1 MNCGLKLC
9 NHCFKSLP
17 RNEENEVLVC
27 MEINSND
34 SIEFELSREDEG
46 LVEPYDIEE
55 NSSTD
60 DVDFTH
66 DDIIDEFDRSNI
78 AGEELI
84 NNNVNY
90 IDEYPDDYDNDDDE
104 GENEEY
110 NCTIPT
116 TNANL
121 HAKKVTSEDRNWLI
135 RTNGHVLL
143 NQTGKLLTRR
153 NHNMN
158 SNKTQKHFIQSIAS
172 TVPGNCIPLL
182 YPEGMMF
189 PSIFWKML
197 HDGTIVGAMPSSL
210 MNQQHVNTR
219 AFALHKDVYRSRL
232 TSPHCQSGTNF

>member
-9 NHCFKSLP
+9 NCCFKSLP

-27 MEINSND
+27 ITINSDD
-34 SIEFELSREDEG
+34 SGEEKG
-46 LVEPYDIEE
+46 LVEPYDIDK

-60 DVDFTH
+60 DVNFTH

-78 AGEELI
+78 EGEQLV

-90 IDEYPDDYDNDDDE
+90 IDEYPDDYDNDDE
-104 GENEEY
+104 GENELY
-110 NCTIPT
+110 NYTIPT
-116 TNANL
+116 TNAIL
-121 HAKKVTSEDRNWLI
+121 HAKKIMSEDKNWLI

-153 NHNMN
+153 HNNMN
-158 SNKTQKHFIQSIAS
+158 SNKIQKHFIQSIAS

-197 HDGTIVGAMPSSL
+197 DDGTIVGAIPSSL
-210 MNQQHVNTR
+210 MNQQHANTR
-219 AFALHKDVYRSRL
+219 AFAFHKDVYRSRL